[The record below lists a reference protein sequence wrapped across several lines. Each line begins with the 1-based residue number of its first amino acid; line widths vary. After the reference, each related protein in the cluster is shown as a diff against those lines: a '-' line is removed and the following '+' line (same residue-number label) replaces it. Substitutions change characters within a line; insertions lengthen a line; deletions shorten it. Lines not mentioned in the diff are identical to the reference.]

1 MYANIAKITKG
12 SLRFDPPR
20 LFWPKLLKILKNIN
34 YFMPSKSGLVLK
46 KTADPPPSQFR
57 NFPYLIFFLK

>member
-34 YFMPSKSGLVLK
+34 YFMPSKIGLVLK
-46 KTADPPPSQFR
+46 
-57 NFPYLIFFLK
+57 